1 MISPEE
7 YIEQRLN
14 DQIVWYDR
22 KSGTNQRWFKRLR
35 FAEIVA
41 AVARLCERARRAS

>member
-7 YIEQRLN
+7 YIEQCLN
-14 DQIVWYDR
+14 DQINSYDR
-22 KSGTNQRWFKRLR
+22 KSGWNQLWFKRLR

-41 AVARLCERARRAS
+41 LP